1 MNSTS
6 NWASTLGLDE
16 TLFSVTENNC
26 GNNTHAGLN
35 QSGEIRLYAASVSN
49 GATEGDGTE
58 INVSIN
64 GDKVIKSITITF
76 SGESYAK
83 SCAISVGGNVVV
95 TTDGSSVTVTVEI
108 NNSSFTIK
116 NAAASG
122 QVRFK
127 SIEITYA

>member
-1 MNSTS
+1 MEKFSTIYILDTNQNSREILKS
-6 NWASTLGLDE
+6 YLEEFNW
-16 TLFSVTENNC
+16 
-26 GNNTHAGLN
+26 
-35 QSGEIRLYAASVSN
+35 SGEIRLYAASVSN

-76 SGESYAK
+76 TGGSYAK
-83 SCAISVGGNVVV
+83 SCAISAGSNVVV

-108 NNSSFTIK
+108 NSSSFTIK
-116 NAAASG
+116 NVAASG